1 MEQGKLIQL
10 IILENY
16 KDPGW
21 GQRLIASFP
30 VFHSLFL
37 VCLDLARLDYSALSK
52 YAFRNS
58 CLFVFRKGL

>member
-16 KDPGW
+16 QDPGW

-37 VCLDLARLDYSALSK
+37 VCLDLAHPK
-52 YAFRNS
+52 YQTFF
-58 CLFVFRKGL
+58 LKK